1 MSDTLDDDL
10 FGGADDGDLDLFA
23 QGGPDLFG
31 TQPDELI
38 IAHEPVPVPPE
49 GIDVELDEMD
59 EIPID
64 PDEDADPA
72 VASGGEPTATPALP
86 PRDTRPHSTRPDAPL
101 ALYRRYRPD
110 TFAEMIGQDHVTE
123 PLRRA
128 LINNRVNHAYLF
140 SGPRG
145 CGKTTSARILARCLN
160 CEQGPTPEP
169 CGVCQSCRDLVRGG
183 TGSIDVIEIDAAS
196 HGGVNEARD
205 LRERAFFS
213 PVHSRYKIYIIDE
226 AHMVTPQGFNALLKV
241 VEEPPASTVFLL
253 CAPSVDPEDIA
264 ITLRSRCRHVALTTP
279 RVDAIAQVLVEN
291 DGLSEADARWAASVS
306 GGHVGR
312 ARRLATDEQARS
324 RRERALGLARDA
336 ATPTRAYAAVEE
348 LVASAEAEAVALTAG
363 RNETETEE
371 LKTALGAGG
380 TGKGAAGA
388 LRGAA
393 GALKDLEKR
402 QKSRQTRASRDALDR
417 ALIDLATY
425 FRDAL
430 LVSSGASGAAS
441 ANHPDMADKAAAMA
455 AHVPADQLLRC
466 IEAVLACREA
476 LATNVK
482 PKFAVDAMVATMGQ
496 ALRAGQR
503 N

>member
-1 MSDTLDDDL
+1 MAGTH
-10 FGGADDGDLDLFA
+10 ADVRRV
-23 QGGPDLFG
+23 
-31 TQPDELI
+31 I
-38 IAHEPVPVPPE
+38 PE
-49 GIDVELDEMD
+49 GLSIGVDEMRA
-59 EIPID
+59 IVQTASRRPGTGRWQIVVV
-64 PDEDADPA
+64 EDADR
-72 VASGGEPTATPALP
+72 L
-86 PRDTRPHSTRPDAPL
+86 
-101 ALYRRYRPD
+101 
-110 TFAEMIGQDHVTE
+110 TE
-123 PLRRA
+123 
-128 LINNRVNHAYLF
+128 
-140 SGPRG
+140 G
-145 CGKTTSARILARCLN
+145 
-160 CEQGPTPEP
+160 
-169 CGVCQSCRDLVRGG
+169 
-183 TGSIDVIEIDAAS
+183 AA
-196 HGGVNEARD
+196 
-205 LRERAFFS
+205 
-213 PVHSRYKIYIIDE
+213 
-226 AHMVTPQGFNALLKV
+226 NALLKV
-241 VEEPPASTVFLL
+241 VEEPPPSTVFLL

-264 ITLRSRCRHVALTTP
+264 VTLRSRCRHVALTTP

-312 ARRLATDEQARS
+312 ARRLATDEEARS

-336 ATPTRAYAAVEE
+336 ATPARAYAAVEE

-363 RNETETEE
+363 RNEAETEE

-430 LVSSGASGAAS
+430 LVSSGATGVAGSSGVK

-455 AHVPADQLLRC
+455 AHVPADRLLRC
-466 IEAVLACREA
+466 IEAVLECREA